1 SPARCALLRL
11 LERLSL
17 RHKQR
22 RFLARVGA
30 LALQYAPESVCRNC
44 AGDCAESPHHQ
55 IQAVQQHLTIPNP
68 GQRTC
73 GITQCGVLASVYG
86 APEYR
91 SQQAQCRASLFQL
104 LACLVNTFIGNNP
117 ATECF
122 HRVLDLRSRNAP
134 HALRAGLGRLELGGH
149 RVASYM
155 GAISRG
161 PAPESMPI
169 DSSKTR
175 ARRSAEPL
183 VVRHLFVLSVP
194 ASKAPRDRVRGG

>member
-1 SPARCALLRL
+1 MPEILHLLAPFVKVGWRSVLFRPPQGLASFAVNTRQPRTDDRPSMIADSPARCALLRL

-91 SQQAQCRASLFQL
+91 AQQAQCRASLFQL
-104 LACLVNTFIGNNP
+104 LACLVNTF
-117 ATECF
+117 
-122 HRVLDLRSRNAP
+122 
-134 HALRAGLGRLELGGH
+134 
-149 RVASYM
+149 
-155 GAISRG
+155 
-161 PAPESMPI
+161 
-169 DSSKTR
+169 
-175 ARRSAEPL
+175 
-183 VVRHLFVLSVP
+183 
-194 ASKAPRDRVRGG
+194 